1 MIKFFLQTFQIFQ
14 TPQITI
20 MTSHKLEI
28 LKQQYLAEITPS
40 IPMILIGMGTCGIGN
55 GADIIYNRLKN
66 QIKENSIECKLK
78 PVGCFGFCA
87 EEPLITVYTPGKP
100 MLIYSNVDEKDAAK
114 IVDDLSKGKMYRRK
128 ILCKIDEWDF
138 YTSKITFGKGFDEIP
153 HWDEIPFFKGQK
165 KIVLRNAGLINP
177 ETIEDYIAVGG
188 YKALAK
194 VLTDMQPT
202 EVISEVFDAGMRGRG
217 GAGYPTG
224 KKWDIMRKAESDE
237 KYLICNADEGDPG
250 AYMNRNEI
258 ESDPHSI
265 IEGMLIGAFAMGAH
279 HGIAY
284 VRAEYPLAVK
294 RLKIAIAEATELGF
308 MGENILNSGF
318 SFKLDVVEGAGAFVC
333 GEETALIASIEGKA
347 GRPLPRPPYPAG
359 RGLYGK
365 PTNINNVETWCNI
378 PVIIEK
384 GSAWFRQTGTD
395 KSPGTKV
402 FSLVGKVK
410 NTGLVELPLGSTLN
424 QFVFNIGEGTGTTK
438 KVKAVQTGGPSG
450 GCIPL
455 ENFNTPVD
463 YESLAG
469 LGAIMGSGGMVV
481 MDQDN
486 CMVDVARYFLEF
498 NAAESCGKCTPCRE
512 GLSQALAILTRITQG
527 KGTYTDLTMLEL
539 LSKTIKDTAI
549 CGLGQTAPNPIL
561 TTLRYFRNEY
571 EEHINEK
578 RCHAGVCESLYMA
591 LCENSCPLHMNI
603 PGYIELI
610 KEDRIEEAFE
620 LTLRDNPIPG
630 TIGRICHFHCQ
641 MRCRRDQ
648 LDEPVS
654 QGEIHRY
661 LADTMYQL
669 GKENEIY
676 NKLIKEKLPSTNK
689 KIAIVGAGPAGLTAA
704 YYLVRLGHAVT
715 VYDALPEAGGVV
727 RFGIPQ
733 YRLPKSVLQKEV
745 AFIKKLGVQFVFNTR
760 LGEDISLKGLEKETD
775 VVYLAIGA
783 WKDIDLNI
791 PGENAKGVFAGTE
804 VLKEMALGKTPKL
817 GQRVVVIGAGNVA
830 IDAARSIW
838 RLGKDVTVV
847 YRRDKCDMPANK
859 IEIVESEAEKV
870 NFHFMSSPH
879 EVITDKSGKVTGL
892 RVDVMTCGGIDNSGR
907 RRPVPSGKMEDIPC
921 DSIILAV
928 GERVDSGFLKEN
940 KLDMTS
946 DGRIIINPFTY
957 QTTNPKIYAG
967 GDAVVGPST
976 AAEAMGMA
984 KKAAK
989 SIDLALMNEIR
1000 FPVLFRNFEYQ
1011 NSIPIN
1017 PKKNPKNISYKLP
1030 VKERIGSFQEVDFG
1044 YTGEQARNEVNR
1056 CLRCDVKC

>member
-1 MIKFFLQTFQIFQ
+1 MSGN
-14 TPQITI
+14 
-20 MTSHKLEI
+20 SHRRLKTKDLNTMKPRELEI
-28 LKQQYLAEITPS
+28 LKQQNQERIIPAT
-40 IPMILIGMGTCGIGN
+40 PMILVGMGTCGIGN
-55 GADIIYNRLKN
+55 GADIVYAKLQKFIVDTKANF
-66 QIKENSIECKLK
+66 KLK
-78 PVGCFGFCA
+78 QTGCFGFCA
-87 EEPLITVYTPGKP
+87 EEPLVTLYQPGKP
-100 MLIYSNVDEKDAAK
+100 MLVYSKVDEKDAVHIA
-114 IVDDLSKGKMYRRK
+114 DGLLKGKIYKKK
-128 ILCKIDEWDF
+128 ILCRIDKWDF
-138 YTSKITFGKGFDEIP
+138 HTSKVDFGKGYEDIP

-165 KIVLRNAGLINP
+165 KIVLRDAGLIDP
-177 ETIEDYIAVGG
+177 EEILDYLAVGG

-194 VLTDMQPT
+194 ALTAMQPT
-202 EVISEVFDAGMRGRG
+202 DIVNEVTAAKLRGRG
-217 GAGYPTG
+217 GAGFPTG
-224 KKWDIMRKAESDE
+224 IKWDIMRKAEADQ
-237 KYLICNADEGDPG
+237 KYIICNADEGDPG

-258 ESDPHSI
+258 ESEPHAI
-265 IEGMLIGAFAMGAH
+265 IEGMLIGAYAMGASE
-279 HGIAY
+279 GIAY

-294 RLKIAIAEATELGF
+294 RFKLAIEQATAYGL
-308 MGENILNSGF
+308 MGENILGSGF
-318 SFKLDVVEGAGAFVC
+318 NFKIEVVEGAGAFVF

-347 GRPLPRPPYPAG
+347 GRPMPRPPYPAG

-384 GSAWFRQTGTD
+384 GSDWFKETGTE

-410 NTGLVELPLGSTLN
+410 NTGLVELPLGSTLE
-424 QFVFNIGEGTGTTK
+424 QFVFSIGEGTGTSK

-455 ENFNTPVD
+455 EHFNTTVD

-486 CMVDVARYFLEF
+486 CMVDVARYFLGF
-498 NAAESCGKCTPCRE
+498 NSAESCGKCTPCRE
-512 GLSQALAILTRITQG
+512 GLAQALAILTKITKGQG
-527 KGTYTDLTMLEL
+527 THEDLTTLEL
-539 LSKTIKDTAI
+539 LSRTIKDTAI

-561 TTLRYFRNEY
+561 TTLRYFRHEY
-571 EEHINEK
+571 EEHIREK
-578 RCHAGVCESLYMA
+578 RCHAGACESLYMA

-620 LTLRDNPIPG
+620 LSLRDNPIPG

-661 LADTMYQL
+661 LADTIYKL
-669 GKENEIY
+669 GKENDIY
-676 NKLIKEKLPSTNK
+676 NKLIKEKLPSTGK
-689 KIAIVGAGPAGLTAA
+689 QIAIVGGGPAGLTAA
-704 YYLVRLGHAVT
+704 YYLIRLGHAVT
-715 VYDALPEAGGVV
+715 IYDAFPEAGGVV

-745 AFIKKLGVQFVFNTR
+745 QFIKKLGVQFKFNQK
-760 LGEDISLKGLEKETD
+760 LGENLSFESLKNEFDT
-775 VVYLAIGA
+775 VYLAIGA

-804 VLKEMALGKTPKL
+804 FLKDLALGKTPKL
-817 GQRVVVIGAGNVA
+817 GQRVVIIGAGNVA

-847 YRRDKCDMPANK
+847 YRREKGDMPANAA
-859 IEIVESEAEKV
+859 EIFESEAEKI
-870 NFHFMSSPH
+870 NYHFLAAPN
-879 EVITDKSGKVTGL
+879 EIIANTNGKVKAL
-892 RVDVMTCGGIDNSGR
+892 KVEVMSGGSIDASGR
-907 RRPVPSGKMEDIPC
+907 TRPVSTGKFQEIPC

-928 GERVDSGFLKEN
+928 GERVDSTHLSTAGLSVTN
-940 KLDMTS
+940 
-946 DGRIIINPFTY
+946 DGRLIIDPFTF
-957 QTTNPKIYAG
+957 QTSNPKIYSG
-967 GDAVVGPST
+967 GDAVTGPST

-984 KKAAK
+984 KKAAE
-989 SIDLALMNEIR
+989 SIDLALMKEKR
-1000 FPVLFRNFEYQ
+1000 FHLLFREFQYKNL
-1011 NSIPIN
+1011 IPLN
-1017 PKKNPKNISYKLP
+1017 PKVSPKNKSGKLS
-1030 VKERIGSFQEVDFG
+1030 VKERIGNFQEVEIG
-1044 YTGEQARNEVNR
+1044 YTGEQARNEVER

>member
-1 MIKFFLQTFQIFQ
+1 
-14 TPQITI
+14 
-20 MTSHKLEI
+20 MTALELDTLKQKYLTEI
-28 LKQQYLAEITPS
+28 LPYS
-40 IPMILIGMGTCGIGN
+40 PMLLVGMGTCGIGN
-55 GADIIYNRLKN
+55 GAENIFKSLQKKITEENINCRLK
-66 QIKENSIECKLK
+66 Q
-78 PVGCFGFCA
+78 VGCFGFCA
-87 EEPLITVYTPGKP
+87 EEPLLTVYTPGNP
-100 MLIYSNVDEKDAAK
+100 MLVYSKVDEKDATK
-114 IVDDLSKGKMYRRK
+114 ILDDLTKGRTYKK
-128 ILCKIDEWDF
+128 KLLCKIDEWDF
-138 YTSKITFGKGFDEIP
+138 HTSKMAFGKGFDEIP
-153 HWDEIPFFKGQK
+153 LWDEIPFFKGQK

-177 ETIEDYIAVGG
+177 EAIEDYIAVGG
-188 YKALAK
+188 YRALAK
-194 VLTDMQPT
+194 TLLNMQPQEAIN
-202 EVISEVFDAGMRGRG
+202 EVINAKLRGRG

-224 KKWDIMRKAESDE
+224 KKWDIMRASVSDE

-265 IEGMLIGAFAMGAH
+265 LEGMMIGAFAMGAN

-294 RLKIAIAEATELGF
+294 RLKIAIEEASALGL
-308 MGENILNSGF
+308 MGEKIMGSGF
-318 SFKLDVVEGAGAFVC
+318 NFSLDVVEGAGAFVC

-347 GRPLPRPPYPAG
+347 GRPMPRPPYPAG
-359 RGLYGK
+359 KGLFGK

-378 PVIIEK
+378 PVIISK
-384 GSAWFRQTGTD
+384 GSRWFTETGTE

-410 NTGLVELPLGSTLN
+410 NTGLVELPLGSTLD
-424 QFVFNIGEGTGTTK
+424 QFVFQIGEGTGTTK
-438 KVKAVQTGGPSG
+438 RVKAVQTGGPSG

-455 ENFNTPVD
+455 EHFHTPVD
-463 YESLAG
+463 YESLAR

-512 GLSQALAILTRITQG
+512 GLAQALAILTRITEG
-527 KGTYTDLTMLEL
+527 KGNYSDLTMLEL
-539 LSKTIKDTAI
+539 LSSTIKDTAI

-571 EEHINEK
+571 EEHIVEK
-578 RCHAGVCESLYMA
+578 RCHAGVCEKLYMA

-676 NKLIKEKLPSTNK
+676 SKLIKEKLPDTGK

-745 AFIKKLGVQFVFNTR
+745 QLIKKLGVKFKFNQT
-760 LGEDISLKGLEKETD
+760 LGKNISLETLQKEND
-775 VVYLAIGA
+775 AIYLAIGA

-791 PGENAKGVFAGTE
+791 SGEKATGVFAGTE
-804 VLKEMALGKTPKL
+804 ILKELALGKVPKL
-817 GQRVVVIGAGNVA
+817 GQRVAVIGAGNVA

-838 RLGKDVTVV
+838 RLGKNVTVV
-847 YRRDKCDMPANK
+847 YRRDKCDMPANQ
-859 IEIVESEAEKV
+859 IEIAESEAEKID
-870 NFHFMSSPH
+870 FRFMSGPK
-879 EVITDKSGKVTGL
+879 EILTDKSGKVTGL
-892 RVDVMTCGGIDNSGR
+892 RVDVMTCGGIDASGR
-907 RRPVPSGKMEDIPC
+907 RRPVPTGEFEDISC
-921 DSIILAV
+921 DSVILAV
-928 GERVDSGFLKEN
+928 GERVDSGYLSELKMETT
-940 KLDMTS
+940 K
-946 DGRIIINPFTY
+946 DGRIIVNPFTY
-957 QTTNPKIYAG
+957 KTTVSKVFAG

-984 KKAAK
+984 KKAAAA
-989 SIDLALMNEIR
+989 IDFELTQEKR
-1000 FPVLFRNFEYQ
+1000 FYKLFREFVYENVV
-1011 NSIPIN
+1011 PAN
-1017 PKKNPKNISYKLP
+1017 PKISPKNKSYKLS
-1030 VKERIGSFQEVDFG
+1030 VKERVGNFHEVDFG